1 MIRIMKNTTI
11 TSLVGLVISS
21 QAIAADR
28 LVPGQYATIQAAID
42 ASARGDVVQIS
53 PGSYAGPI
61 DLRGKAITVRGTG
74 DAESVIVSG
83 GGSVVR
89 CTSQEPSSTVIENI
103 TITGG
108 SAVVGGGIRLEGS
121 SPTIRNCR
129 IIGNSATATVGAADA
144 YGAGISIMGGSPKVL
159 SCLIASNTLTV
170 PTDGYNRPSGF
181 GAGMSLRSTDAT
193 ISDCN
198 ITGNYSTASS
208 GCYGFGAGA
217 SVEAGGRPTFS
228 RCTFSANV
236 VSNQFYQSC
245 WYSDTGMAMSF
256 APGASATLDGCEF
269 RQHGI
274 SLGGCGGPAVIA
286 MRSNPS
292 AVFVSNCLFCG
303 NVGAAVAGTY
313 VDLGNNRFQEEC
325 SGCTADLDN
334 DGKVDGADLG
344 ILLAKWGLCPN

>member
-1 MIRIMKNTTI
+1 MKNTLSALI
-11 TSLVGLVISS
+11 TLSITLPAL
-21 QAIAADR
+21 ATDR
-28 LVPGQYATIQAAID
+28 LVPSQYSTIQAAID
-42 ASARGDVVQIS
+42 AAGAGDVVQIS

-61 DLRGKAITVRGTG
+61 DLKGKAITVRGTV
-74 DAESVIVSG
+74 DAVNVILSG

-89 CTSQEPSSTVIENI
+89 CISQETAATVIENL

-108 SAVVGGGIRLEGS
+108 SAVIGGGVRIEAS

-129 IIGNSATATVGAADA
+129 IVGNSATASMGVSDA
-144 YGAGISIMGGSPKVL
+144 YGAGVAVSGGSPKIL

-170 PTDGYNRPSGF
+170 PTDGYYRPAGY
-181 GAGMSLRSTDAT
+181 GAGLSLQGTDALVA
-193 ISDCN
+193 DCN

-217 SVEAGGRPTFS
+217 SVGTGGRPTFT

-236 VSNQFYQSC
+236 VSNQLYQYC

-256 APGASATLDGCEF
+256 ATGASAVLDGCEF
-269 RQHGI
+269 RQHGN

-286 MRSNPS
+286 MRSNPNL
-292 AVFVSNCLFCG
+292 VYVSNCLFCG
-303 NVGAAVAGTY
+303 NLGVAVAGNY
-313 VDLGNNRFQEEC
+313 VDLGNNRFQAEC
-325 SGCTADLDN
+325 SSCTADLDN

-344 ILLAKWGLCPN
+344 ILLVKWGACPN